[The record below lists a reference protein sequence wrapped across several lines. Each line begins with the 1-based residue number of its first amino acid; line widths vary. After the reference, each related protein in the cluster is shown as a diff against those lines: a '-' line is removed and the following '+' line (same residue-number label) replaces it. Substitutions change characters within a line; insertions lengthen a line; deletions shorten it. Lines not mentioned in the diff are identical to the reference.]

1 MRKAHYWILANRR
14 DPKTQIS
21 NDTSLPWPMTRR
33 CSFIA
38 SGYAWN
44 KRALGECKRLSTSA
58 GSNCWRTV
66 TEHDLT
72 VIKKDAFVWVLTLC
86 RVSLLPSWVIG
97 DKLFSLFLYLYHKH
111 EQLSKTYNRMQERR
125 DLKTKKHVQLP
136 ANRAKNR
143 SEVRHVCS
151 ALVLRDNSKR
161 TETRTQPRNIG
172 LRWIRKIYSGAFK
185 I

>member
-1 MRKAHYWILANRR
+1 MLWFEFFVLRVPGGGARNDKDACAITSARLSRQRCQALKDRFSQRSSVSVYKLCMRKAHYWILANRR

-111 EQLSKTYNRMQERR
+111 EQLSKT
-125 DLKTKKHVQLP
+125 
-136 ANRAKNR
+136 
-143 SEVRHVCS
+143 
-151 ALVLRDNSKR
+151 
-161 TETRTQPRNIG
+161 
-172 LRWIRKIYSGAFK
+172 
-185 I
+185 